1 MPTLPPEDSKAGD
14 LGRWSILNPH
24 PEAVSD
30 RLFAQLDFFDPRDML
45 QVKYEM
51 LRRVHVDGDSVIK
64 AAADFGL
71 SRPAFYSAQA
81 QFERAGMAGLLPKKR
96 GPKGA
101 RKVTAPV
108 LALLRELLEE
118 DKRLTGAKL
127 ADKVQARLGVR
138 LHVRT
143 IERAVAHEGLRKK
156 PH

>member
-1 MPTLPPEDSKAGD
+1 MPNPPPDDPKAGD
-14 LGRWSILNPH
+14 LDRWSILNLH

-51 LRRVHVDGDSVIK
+51 LRRVHVDGDSVVK

-71 SRPAFYSAQA
+71 SRPAFYSAQTEFA
-81 QFERAGMAGLLPKKR
+81 RAGMAGLLPKKR

-108 LALLRELLEE
+108 LALLEELLEE
-118 DKRLTGAKL
+118 DKHLTGATL
-127 ADKVQARLGVR
+127 ASEVETRLGLR

-143 IERAVAHEGLRKK
+143 IERAVVHEGLRKK
-156 PH
+156 RR